1 MYENSRL
8 LDGLR
13 EAICALL
20 AERPS
25 PRHINCLIAKCH
37 ALALAALHMKRRHK
51 LMLIEDTLNLSDV
64 AYDCIG
70 ELFAR
75 NSEGTLVRL
84 KTYFESFA
92 FENSTDEDLLIQ
104 LRRLVFSAVNQGLFR
119 IYSSYDPSLGKIL
132 RNIKISMQALAVFT
146 EVSRL
151 GEQCLVP
158 VACDPL
164 SHLPPINLEVL
175 QSVLSVRIPGSERIP
190 SILAVL
196 ARYLRDQSEFSREVP
211 IVRLALAIRWLY
223 AAKQLP
229 PSSGSTSAAE
239 LDHHIDVAA
248 AIRYSCQNTLQTLGA
263 NYLREGRLSRELLD
277 SYLKA
282 VQMYLLAEFD
292 GVEGK
297 GSLFES
303 LKTFSPELSRRDYML
318 NHRSRLEYLARDARA
333 SVLERLRGA

>member
-1 MYENSRL
+1 MYDNSRL

-13 EAICALL
+13 EAIFALL
-20 AERPS
+20 TEKPS

-75 NSEGTLVRL
+75 NGEGTLVRL
-84 KTYFESFA
+84 KTYFESFD
-92 FENSTDEDLLIQ
+92 FESSTDEDLLIQ
-104 LRRLVFSAVNQGLFR
+104 LRRLVFSSVNQGLFR

-132 RNIKISMQALAVFT
+132 RNVKISMQALAVFT
-146 EVSRL
+146 EVNRL

-164 SHLPPINLEVL
+164 SHLPPINLETL
-175 QSVLSVRIPGSERIP
+175 QSVLSVRTPGSERIP

-196 ARYLRDQSEFSREVP
+196 ARYLREQSEYSREVP

-229 PSSGSTSAAE
+229 PSGSTSAAE

-263 NYLREGRLSRELLD
+263 NYLREGRLSQDLLD

-282 VQMYLLAEFD
+282 VEMYLLAEFD
-292 GVEGK
+292 GVEGE

-303 LKTFSPELSRRDYML
+303 LKTLVPELSRRDYMEI
-318 NHRSRLEYLARDARA
+318 HRSRLEYLARDARA
-333 SVLERLRGA
+333 SVLERLKDA